1 MKLLHTS
8 DWHLGQHF
16 FHRSRHAEQQ
26 AFLRWLLEVMETEQV
41 DVLLVAGDI
50 FDTATPPSAA
60 RELLNQ
66 FVVDV
71 QRLGVQL
78 ILLGGNHD
86 AIATLHEARPLLR
99 YLETHVIA
107 TTDLPLDEQVITLHD
122 RAGVPSALLC
132 AVPYLR
138 PKELITSRA
147 GDSAEAKRQWLLEAM
162 QAHYQCLYAH
172 AEQRRAAL
180 GLDVPILGSGHLT
193 ALGMSRSDSERDLYI
208 GTLEAVPSDI
218 FPPFDYLALGHLHR
232 PQRISGKAHWCY
244 SGAPYRLSFDELSH
258 QKQVNLVSFCPAE
271 ADFSSE
277 PASHPESE
285 LENPSVTVT
294 PLAVPVFQPMQRLRG
309 DWAQI
314 ESHLQQLK
322 TDYPQGNPS
331 LWLAIELEDGLGLS
345 DARQQIQQQ
354 LADTAV
360 DVVVI
365 RRVAR
370 QADTVLAQQAQETL
384 SELTPEQVFEQ
395 RLLSSGLDDEADR
408 ARLRLLF
415 RQALAEVEQGQVA
428 E

>member
-16 FHRSRHAEQQ
+16 FHRSRHAEQR
-26 AFLRWLLEVMETEQV
+26 AFLHWLLEVMETEQV
-41 DVLLVAGDI
+41 DVLLVAGDL

-147 GDSAEAKRQWLLEAM
+147 GETAEAKRQLLLEAM
-162 QAHYQCLYAH
+162 QAHYQRLYAH
-172 AEQRRAAL
+172 AERRRAAL
-180 GLDVPILGSGHLT
+180 GRDVPILGSGHLT

-232 PQRISGKAHWCY
+232 PQRVAGKAHWCY
-244 SGAPYRLSFDELSH
+244 SGAPYRLSFDELGD
-258 QKQVNLVSFCPAE
+258 QKQVNLVSFCPTAT
-271 ADFSSE
+271 
-277 PASHPESE
+277 ASPPESE
-285 LENPSVTVT
+285 VESQSVTVT

-322 TDYPQGNPS
+322 TDYPQGSPS

-345 DARQQIQQQ
+345 DAQQQIQQQ
-354 LADTAV
+354 LAGTAV

-370 QADTVLAQQAQETL
+370 QADTVLAQQAHETL